1 MGLVSKSGT
10 FLGPFWDHFGTYIVV
25 FIAIKGFVKLGSSPK
40 FGTSLEALNKLEK
53 YETSHNIHCLG
64 ASVQGGV
71 WRFRLEQKRKHLLW
85 IAAGN
90 MRHKISAK
98 YEDTSLQQEWVLIS
112 YKVVCLLSLSG
123 FVRNIK
129 RHICPLSFR
138 GFAEKHNLSSNRF
151 TNGHRCILD
160 NIYFVHFAL
169 VFSPGVKKV
178 FKKNIFF
185 KSLENWII
193 MWNFDQSIQAAMR
206 RGGHNPTDIEVSQI
220 QKLIVNIYVKVAKD
234 S

>member
-10 FLGPFWDHFGTYIVV
+10 FMGPFWDHFGTYIVV
-25 FIAIKGFVKLGSSPK
+25 FIAIKGFVKLGSSTK
-40 FGTSLEALNKLEK
+40 FGISLEALNKLEK
-53 YETSHNIHCLG
+53 YETSHNVHYLG

-178 FKKNIFF
+178 FKKNIF
-185 KSLENWII
+185 LN
-193 MWNFDQSIQAAMR
+193 
-206 RGGHNPTDIEVSQI
+206 
-220 QKLIVNIYVKVAKD
+220 L
-234 S
+234 